1 MDNLRIEPDTSY
13 AIDHLDFRPVSP
25 KYKLVQFANAAIAY
39 TVLAALAL
47 CLLFT
52 GFVWWCIAAEIVIV
66 ISFIVNIIILSKA
79 YLHKGYAIRQHDIT
93 YRSGVIFPKITTVT
107 FAKIQQ
113 VSISQNPVTKFFG
126 LSAVEVVN
134 GAQGLSS
141 IVIQGLPSKEAE
153 QIKNLLTQRI
163 NRDYD

>member
-1 MDNLRIEPDTSY
+1 MDNLRIDTDKPDT
-13 AIDHLDFRPVSP
+13 IDSLDYQPVSP
-25 KYKLVQFANAAIAY
+25 KYKLVQIANAAIAY
-39 TVLAALAL
+39 TLLAVLALW
-47 CLLFT
+47 LLLT
-52 GFVWWCIAAEIVIV
+52 GPVWWCVAAEAVIV
-66 ISFIVNIIILSKA
+66 IFFIVNLVILSKA
-79 YLHKGYAIRQHDIT
+79 YLRKGYAIRQHDIT
-93 YRSGVIFPKITTVT
+93 YRSGVIFPKITTVP

-153 QIKNLLTQRI
+153 QIKNLLTQRL

>member
-1 MDNLRIEPDTSY
+1 MDNLRIEPDTY
-13 AIDHLDFRPVSP
+13 CAIDHLDFRPVSP
-25 KYKLVQFANAAIAY
+25 KYKLVQIVNAAIAY

-79 YLHKGYAIRQHDIT
+79 YLYKGYAIRGHDIT
-93 YRSGVIFPKITTVT
+93 YRSGVIFNKITTVP

-153 QIKNLLTQRI
+153 QIKNLLTQRL